1 MQKKVKLRVEEAT
14 RSDIGRQIA
23 RIPADIAETLGIKTG
38 DVLKIIGTRET
49 YAQAWRS
56 NQDTGRE
63 IIKIESSIR
72 RNAGVGLDEIVE
84 VEKVEKVN
92 AASSIHIGFSE
103 DIPAEFVGQVSR
115 SMGGR
120 IVGEGDIFPISIGFG
135 KYVSVKVFDVKPAAP
150 AIISPSTKIA
160 TVNLDSEME
169 EKELHQERI
178 SYEDIG
184 GLDEPIRK
192 VREMVELPLK
202 YPEIF
207 EHLGVT
213 APKGVLMY
221 GPPGT
226 GKTLLAKAVAS
237 ETNSHFILINGPEI
251 MSKYYGESEEKLR
264 NIFSE
269 AKKKSPTIIFIDE
282 IDAIAPKRNEAGGET
297 ERRVVAQLLTLM
309 DGIDDRGQIVVIGA
323 TNRPNSIDEALRRG
337 GRFDREIEI
346 GVPDRSGREEIL
358 DILTRGMPLNKDVDL
373 RIIAENL
380 HGFVGADIAI
390 LVKEAALI
398 SLRRFIPKLE
408 LNEGKGIDP
417 TLLNQIEVSMD
428 DFQKAMDEIR
438 PSAMREVF
446 VEKPDINWED
456 IGGLEIV
463 KKELIRAIE
472 WPIRYPN
479 VYRSLRAKT
488 SSGILLYGPPGTGK
502 TLLAKA
508 VAGQIQANFISIKGP
523 ELMSKY
529 VGETEKAIREIFEK
543 ARRAAPAVIFFDE
556 IDAIAPSRKVKGEQD
571 ITQRIVSQL
580 LTEMDGIKELQGVF
594 VLAATNRPDI
604 IDPALRRPGRFTKV
618 IEIAPPNEKER
629 EEIFKVHLKGIQ
641 IGKDIDFQKLGVL
654 TKGFTGAEIAE
665 VVAIAKEELIA
676 ELIEGKEKTDFE
688 EKNVPPIQFKHIEIG
703 LTKIKPTQIRYTLK
717 PPKSGEMDYA

>member
-1 MQKKVKLRVEEAT
+1 MKKKVKLRVEEAS
-14 RSDIGRQIA
+14 RGDIGRQIA
-23 RIPADIAETLGIKTG
+23 RIPADIAELMGIKTG
-38 DVLKIIGTRET
+38 DVLKIRGTRDT
-49 YAQAWRS
+49 FAQAWRS

-72 RNAGVGLDEIVE
+72 RNAGVALNDMVE
-84 VEKVEKVN
+84 VMKVTKVN
-92 AASSIHIGFSE
+92 TANTVLMGFSE
-103 DIPAEFVGQVSR
+103 HVPPEFVGQVSR
-115 SMGGR
+115 ALGGR
-120 IVGEGDIFPISIGFG
+120 IIGIGDIFPISIGFG
-135 KYVSVKVFDVKPAAP
+135 KYVSVKILDVKPEPP
-150 AIISPSTKIA
+150 AIISPSTKL
-160 TVNLDSEME
+160 TSTNLENEVE
-169 EKELHQERI
+169 EGELHQDRV

-184 GLDEPIRK
+184 GLEEPIRK
-192 VREMVELPLK
+192 IREMVELPLK

-297 ERRVVAQLLTLM
+297 ERRIVAQLLTLM
-309 DGIDDRGQIVVIGA
+309 DGLDERGQIVVIGA

-337 GRFDREIEI
+337 GRFDRELEI

-358 DILTRGMPLNKDVDL
+358 EILTRGMPLSKNVKL
-373 RIIAENL
+373 REIAENL
-380 HGFVGADIAI
+380 HGYVGADIAI

-398 SLRRFIPKLE
+398 SLRRFIPRLE
-408 LNEGKGIDP
+408 MKETKRIDP
-417 TLLNQIEVSMD
+417 SFLNQIEVTME

-446 VEKPDINWED
+446 IEKPDINWND
-456 IGGLEIV
+456 IGGLKHV

-472 WPIRYPN
+472 WPIKFPN
-479 VYRSLRAKT
+479 IYRDLRIKT
-488 SSGILLYGPPGTGK
+488 SRGILLYGPPGSGK

-508 VAGQIQANFISIKGP
+508 VAGQIQANFISIRGP
-523 ELMSKY
+523 ELLSKY
-529 VGETEKAIREIFEK
+529 VGETERAIREVFEK

-556 IDAIAPSRKVKGEQD
+556 IDAIAPSRKVKGDQD

-594 VLAATNRPDI
+594 VLAATNRLDI

-618 IEIAPPNEKER
+618 IEIPLPNQEER
-629 EEIFKVHLKGIQ
+629 EEIFKVHLDGVA
-641 IGKDIDFQKLGVL
+641 IGKDIDFQMLGSM

-665 VVAIAKEELIA
+665 VVTIAKEELIK
-676 ELIEGKEKTDFE
+676 ELIEERDPHTAKAHISR
-688 EKNVPPIQFKHIEIG
+688 PIQLKHLKVG
-703 LTKIKPTQIRYTLK
+703 LANVKPSEIRYTLK
-717 PPKSGEMDYA
+717 PPKTGEMDYA